1 MTAFYHN
8 IVCRIVSLFMFLSV
22 MIGNTGEFIKSQTD
36 EKQTDYP
43 FVFVH
48 GLSGWGSYDD
58 LYAKLPYWG
67 MFGGD
72 LMTVLNEEGFSCY
85 AASVAPT
92 HSAWDRACELYA
104 QLTGTIVDY
113 GEAHSARCKHARF
126 GEDYTGRALIAAFDE
141 DHKINL
147 ICHSFGGTTARLF
160 ASILQTGSAEEQ
172 NTTTDGTLS
181 DFFKGNNGHRIYSI
195 VTLASPHNGSSVL
208 LAGDGENPLL
218 TPDEIGAIIGMGNTS
233 VEEESDS
240 RIAEDYALYEIMID
254 NAVALNKQIITLND
268 IYYFSVPCNTT
279 VANENGTFAPV
290 TEKTEYL
297 LRETA
302 TAMGKFTG
310 TTENGF
316 VIDESWFA
324 NDGLVNAVSAA
335 APFGDQKI
343 SFNKKRIVPG
353 VWNVLPT
360 YEGDHMSLQGGFL
373 IANDVKQFYVDL
385 LTMISQI
392 G

>member
-1 MTAFYHN
+1 M
-8 IVCRIVSLFMFLSV
+8 LLSV
-22 MIGNTGEFIKSQTD
+22 LIGGTGDFIKEQTE

-67 MFGGD
+67 MSGGD
-72 LMTVLNEEGFSCY
+72 LMVALGEAGFFCS
-85 AASVAPT
+85 AASVSPT

-104 QLTGTIVDY
+104 QLTGTVVDY
-113 GEAHSARCKHARF
+113 GEAHSARCNHARY
-126 GEDYTGRALIAAFDE
+126 GEDFTGRALIETFDE
-141 DHKINL
+141 EHKINL

-160 ASILQTGSAEEQ
+160 ASILQVGSEEEQ
-172 NTTTDGTLS
+172 AATTDGTLS
-181 DFFKGNNGHRIYSI
+181 DFFKGGNGHRIHSI
-195 VTLASPHNGSSVL
+195 VTLATPHNGSSVL

-218 TPDEIGAIIGMGNTS
+218 TPEEIGALIGMGS
-233 VEEESDS
+233 AEEEEADA
-240 RIAEDYALYEIMID
+240 RVAEDYALYDIMID
-254 NAVALNKQIITLND
+254 NAMQLNKQIITLND
-268 IYYFSVPCNTT
+268 IYYFSVPCNITIDNEDGT
-279 VANENGTFAPV
+279 VSPD

-316 VIDESWFA
+316 VIDEKWFA
-324 NDGLVNAVSAA
+324 NDGLVNTVSAI
-335 APFGDQKI
+335 APANDQKMT
-343 SFNKKRIVPG
+343 FNKNRIVPG
-353 VWNVLPT
+353 VWMILPT

>member
-1 MTAFYHN
+1 M
-8 IVCRIVSLFMFLSV
+8 LLSV
-22 MIGNTGEFIKSQTD
+22 LMGNTGEFVKSQT
-36 EKQTDYP
+36 ETKQTDYP

-48 GLSGWGSYDD
+48 GLCGWGSYDD

-72 LMTVLNEEGFSCY
+72 LMTYLGEQGFSCY
-85 AASVAPT
+85 AASVAST

-104 QLTGTIVDY
+104 QLTGTVVDY
-113 GEAHSARCKHARF
+113 GEAHSARCRHDRYGA
-126 GEDYTGRALIAAFDE
+126 DYTGRALIDAFDE
-141 DHKINL
+141 ENKINL

-218 TPDEIGAIIGMGNTS
+218 TPEEIGALIGMGNTS

-268 IYYFSVPCNTT
+268 IYYFSVPCNITT
-279 VANENGTFAPV
+279 ADADGTV
-290 TEKTEYL
+290 TPDTSRTEYL

-302 TAMGKFTG
+302 IAMSSFTG
-310 TTENGF
+310 VTEQGF
-316 VIDESWFA
+316 VVDDAWLA
-324 NDGLVNAVSAA
+324 NDGLVNTISAI
-335 APFGDQKI
+335 APSGDQRMA
-343 SFNKKRIVPG
+343 FDADHIVPG
-353 VWNVLPT
+353 VWLVLPT
-360 YEGDHMSLQGGFL
+360 YEGDHMSLQGGYL
-373 IANDVKQFYVDL
+373 IKNDVKQFYMDL